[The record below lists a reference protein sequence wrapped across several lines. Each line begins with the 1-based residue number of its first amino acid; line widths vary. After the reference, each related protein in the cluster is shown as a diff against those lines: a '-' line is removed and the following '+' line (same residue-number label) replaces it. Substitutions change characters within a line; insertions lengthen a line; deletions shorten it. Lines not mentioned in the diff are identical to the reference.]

1 MPCPRA
7 LPRGPVAALLLAGT
21 AALVLAASDLV
32 WTRTQAEAVATG
44 GFLLG
49 WGLAVVAFLA
59 TGTGVVQTVRGTDRR
74 PTRAGLL
81 AAAGLLLLAAVLA
94 HPVVGSGG
102 GAA

>member
-1 MPCPRA
+1 MPSPRA

-21 AALVLAASDLV
+21 AALVLTAADLV

-49 WGLAVVAFLA
+49 WGLVVAASLV
-59 TGTGVVQTVRGTDRR
+59 TGAGVVQTVRRSDRR

-81 AAAGLLLLAAVLA
+81 AAAGLLLLAAVLG
-94 HPVVGSGG
+94 HPVTGSGG

>member
-1 MPCPRA
+1 MPSPRA
-7 LPRGPVAALLLAGT
+7 LPRGPVAALLLAAT
-21 AALVLAASDLV
+21 AALVLTASDLV
-32 WTRTQAEAVATG
+32 CTRTQVEAVATG

-49 WGLAVVAFLA
+49 WGLAVAACLV
-59 TGTGVVQTVRGTDRR
+59 TGAGAVQTVRRADRR

-81 AAAGLLLLAAVLA
+81 AAAGLLLVLLWLA